1 MYLAYSIN
9 PLDGRAQALYS
20 MIQEAEISEISLEMI
35 MQCREELTE
44 FNEFLPKWIAY
55 LGNQNS
61 HIALKL
67 LNEAMELSGD
77 A

>member
-1 MYLAYSIN
+1 
-9 PLDGRAQALYS
+9 
-20 MIQEAEISEISLEMI
+20 MI
-35 MQCREELTE
+35 MQCGEELTE